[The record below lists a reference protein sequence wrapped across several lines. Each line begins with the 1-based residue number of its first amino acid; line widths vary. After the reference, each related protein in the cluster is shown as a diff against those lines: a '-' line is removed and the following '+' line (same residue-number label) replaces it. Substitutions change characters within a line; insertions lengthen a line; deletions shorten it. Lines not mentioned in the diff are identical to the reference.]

1 MIAVKL
7 HLPRGSRQ
15 SELASER
22 ERERVRGEREGRKRR
37 GEEEEKENEKEEEIE
52 IEKRRERTSERPFGR
67 GSAFSWRVHLR
78 KMAPVGRSLGG
89 RVAVAHVSH
98 TGNELCLRS
107 GHVVPLR
114 PGEQHRIFS
123 FFFFF
128 FFIFLLVVIILIVI
142 IVVAK

>member
-1 MIAVKL
+1 
-7 HLPRGSRQ
+7 
-15 SELASER
+15 
-22 ERERVRGEREGRKRR
+22 
-37 GEEEEKENEKEEEIE
+37 
-52 IEKRRERTSERPFGR
+52 
-67 GSAFSWRVHLR
+67 
-78 KMAPVGRSLGG
+78 MAPVGRSLGG